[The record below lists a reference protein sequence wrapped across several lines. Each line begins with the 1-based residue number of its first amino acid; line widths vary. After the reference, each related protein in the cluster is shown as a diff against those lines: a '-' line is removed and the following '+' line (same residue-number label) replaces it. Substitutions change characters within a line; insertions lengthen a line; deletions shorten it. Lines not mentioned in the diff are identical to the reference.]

1 MQLKDASGNDL
12 STSGG
17 TVVLSTDLG
26 SLSAVTDNG
35 DGTYTATLTS
45 ATAAGTATISGTL
58 DSTAITDTETV
69 QMTDN
74 TAPVITG
81 PIGGAGDATSSISIE
96 EGQTAVTTFTADE
109 DVTWTI
115 SGGANGDLFEIDP
128 DTGALTFKAA
138 PVFDPNGTNTY
149 VVVITA
155 TDDAGNP
162 STQTLTVTVAFV
174 PSIEIGVDKS
184 EAMASGD
191 DRAEITT
198 LIIDQFGNPLIGR
211 NVVYSTDFGILFI
224 NPEGPTVLARDN
236 GDGTYTAFLRSSIPG
251 LATITVTVD
260 GRDSGFLEVNF
271 LSDPVPL
278 ITGPSGGPGAVTSE
292 TALDEGQTAVTTF
305 TANEDVTWS
314 IEGGT
319 DAGQFQIDPVTGA
332 LTFRAAPDFE
342 APVDSDGN
350 NTYVVRINA
359 VDAAGNVSFQT
370 LTVTIGNV
378 DEIGRKLDE
387 IGDKLRTGLR
397 TYATQSLSD
406 MLSFNE
412 GLMRSANDDSCID
425 PSRRRDVSGG
435 FNADETQ
442 ANLDLNYSERFSQCG
457 RPHQI
462 LADVGLSQSRMSGNW
477 NTRLFGSLRLEAKL
491 DEDTVI
497 GLGVMGSRS
506 NDRLLGFAK
515 SEISDNSLQAS
526 LYARYRISDTLRTGT
541 FIGFGRAWY
550 DFGLTESDGFVL
562 DGSMTGKRHLYGW
575 MLSGDFNIADTVI
588 TTDAIVSRAVEQLGN
603 ASLSAQYLGE
613 NRSGIDFR
621 VGTVDV
627 TRISVPVTAPINLG
641 GAEGFGFVS
650 RLLLSPGLLCEDN
663 NVDSSALNCGY
674 QLGAKLVAND
684 NDKGSFYA
692 DYRWESVG
700 SLRRSLLALGYAYRF
715 GRKNDLELAIE
726 ANRGVTGMMGQD
738 NRAMLSLRVAQ

>member
-1 MQLKDASGNDL
+1 
-12 STSGG
+12 
-17 TVVLSTDLG
+17 VLSTTLG
-26 SLSAVTDNG
+26 TLSAVTDNG
-35 DGTYTATLTS
+35 NGTYTATLTS
-45 ATAAGTATISGTL
+45 ATTAGTATISGTL
-58 DSTAITDTETV
+58 DSTTITDTETV
-69 QMTDN
+69 QMTDS

-81 PIGGAGDATSSISIE
+81 PSGGAG
-96 EGQTAVTTFTADE
+96 AVTSETTIDEGLVEVATFTASE
-109 DVTWTI
+109 DVAWSI
-115 SGGANGDLFEIDP
+115 SGGTNGALFDIDAN
-128 DTGALTFKAA
+128 TGALSFRVA

-149 VVVITA
+149 VVEITA
-155 TDDAGNP
+155 TDDAGNA
-162 STQTLTVTVAFV
+162 STQSLTVTVAFV
-174 PSIEIGVDKS
+174 PSTEISVDKS

-191 DRAEITT
+191 DKAEITT
-198 LIIDQFGNPLIGR
+198 SIIDQFGNPLVGR
-211 NVVYSTDFGILFI
+211 NVVYSTDFGTLFI
-224 NPEGPTVLARDN
+224 NPEGPTVPARDN
-236 GDGTYTAFLRSSIPG
+236 GDGTYTAFLRSSTPG

-271 LSDPVPL
+271 LADPAPV
-278 ITGPSGGPGAVTSE
+278 ITGPSGGAGAATSE
-292 TALDEGQTAVTTF
+292 TTINEGLAEVATF
-305 TANEDVTWS
+305 TADENVTWS
-314 IEGGT
+314 FDGGT

-332 LTFRAAPDFE
+332 LTFKAAPDFE
-342 APVDSDGN
+342 NPTDNDRN
-350 NTYVVRINA
+350 NTYVVRIKA
-359 VDAAGNVSFQT
+359 VDAAGNVSLQT
-370 LTVTIGNV
+370 LTVTVGNA

-412 GLMRSANDDSCID
+412 GLMRNANDDTCID
-425 PSRRRDVSGG
+425 PSQRRDAWGSFIANERGI
-435 FNADETQ
+435 
-442 ANLDLNYSERFSQCG
+442 NLDLNYSERVSQCG
-457 RPHQI
+457 RPYQI
-462 LADVGLSQSRMSGNW
+462 FADVGLTQSRMSGNW
-477 NTRLFGSLRLEAKL
+477 NTRLFGALRFESQL
-491 DEDTVI
+491 DADTVI

-506 NDRLLGFAK
+506 DDHLLSFAQ

-562 DGSMTGKRHLYGW
+562 DGSMTGKRQLFGW

-588 TTDAIVSRAVEQLGN
+588 TTDAIVSRAVEKLGN
-603 ASLSAQYLGE
+603 ATLSAQYLGE
-613 NRSGIDFR
+613 SRSGIDFR
-621 VGTVDV
+621 LGTVDV

-700 SLRRSLLALGYAYRF
+700 TMRRSLLGLGYAYRF
-715 GRKNDLELAIE
+715 GPKNGLELAIE
-726 ANRGVTGMMGQD
+726 ANRGVTGMVGQD